1 MWVLTLAS
9 KSKIV
14 CSEMSE
20 VCLNKTIF
28 FPFDSQ
34 IFFQKKTH
42 HIIPFG
48 RLLLYKARLTLKAN
62 CRKNGLSISPF
73 FCYYWSYFMYFP
85 VERPKHEKETTA
97 TLHIID
103 KYSATN
109 LNNPSFYIVITN
121 FCLQLKNTKFFGG
134 QNSV

>member
-1 MWVLTLAS
+1 
-9 KSKIV
+9 
-14 CSEMSE
+14 MSE
-20 VCLNKTIF
+20 VCFNKTIF
-28 FPFDSQ
+28 SPFYSD
-34 IFFQKKTH
+34 IFFQKKH

-103 KYSATN
+103 KYSAIN
-109 LNNPSFYIVITN
+109 SSNPSFYIVIDT
-121 FCLQLKNTKFFGG
+121 FLTVKNLF
-134 QNSV
+134 